1 MFIAIAFRG
10 RFSLILRRTV
20 FRVKIMI
27 KLAVINNNLGT
38 VKSFNSKLHYL
49 VPLKNILSFKDLKQ
63 FITKFLS
70 NINNEQQY
78 LKILYIKNNK
88 AQFVTV

>member
-49 VPLKNILSFKDLKQ
+49 VPLKNI
-63 FITKFLS
+63 
-70 NINNEQQY
+70 
-78 LKILYIKNNK
+78 
-88 AQFVTV
+88 